1 MHTSFIKKATV
12 FGLALASTSLF
23 AEATY
28 SPHKYQQNDWFAEF
42 GGNTA
47 MYVNPAGISETDQFE
62 LSFGFFSSISGE
74 ASQEYVSFTYPID
87 YKHTWG
93 FSFFENGASI
103 DGGQD
108 YVENAFMLG
117 YAYNLIQCIA
127 LGIDISVLQIN
138 QFDENKHISLGADV
152 GLNWNPIAN
161 SKFGYLLVGVALQ
174 NVVQPGISTEEG
186 SSSYS
191 FVAPGFFG
199 GDRDDAY
206 NIPSNLN
213 FSLFYRGLNRA
224 LEAKV
229 ELSLIDV
236 FHSDKEGGDGM
247 NLEESFTVTYF
258 LSPHLGVR
266 LRFTKEG
273 YPVAGATVNVKD
285 VSLFRYLALDLEMS
299 HDDLYAKKNRGFI
312 WAVKLTSRF
321 GDTREEKIGEER
333 YRRLKIEPEN
343 DYRAAMRLY
352 LNRQFLEAAYAFGKV
367 QTKYPAFHLVDQAAF
382 YKAKS
387 FENLRMHK
395 AAKAVY
401 EDAIKRYP
409 QSDQRAKYH
418 FQLMNID
425 YKEGKYT
432 EAMAKYQNI
441 AQKFGESDVKA
452 DADYVAG
459 QIKFEQGL
467 YQEAVDLL
475 AAILPGN
482 ANYFY
487 ARYTM
492 GIAYSRMGKWDEAE
506 NCFRD
511 ITEQPVSNQSERDLQ
526 DAAKVKLGHIYFSGE
541 KPDIAQAAQMY
552 GQVQAGSPVYD
563 EAMLGIAWSFL
574 KVNKPN
580 EAMKPAQWIISNL
593 PESFLVSEAYLVI
606 GYCHFMKKDY
616 NNAAKALE
624 QAEKRTEQPVVTVA
638 ARDSA
643 RQAYDAMQDEFDSV
657 QVKAL
662 DLARQLPTPRV
673 EKKREA
679 LRPSFDKANKTI
691 EDYAAFTQKSIQSDR
706 FESNRKRI
714 LDDAGFTLATVKTKM
729 SQGGASSEA
738 AQELESLEDDLEM
751 GGDDMGGSSD
761 AGSSSEAPAG
771 DSDAGGSSDELG
783 DDLGDDF

>member
-1 MHTSFIKKATV
+1 MHTSFIKTSVLGLTV
-12 FGLALASTSLF
+12 AASSLF
-23 AEATY
+23 ADATY

-47 MYVNPAGISETDQFE
+47 MYVNPASIAETDQLEF
-62 LSFGFFSSISGE
+62 SAAFFSSISGE
-74 ASQEYVSFTYPID
+74 ASQEYVSLTFPMD
-87 YKHTWG
+87 YKHTLG

-103 DGGQD
+103 DGGKS
-108 YVENAFMLG
+108 YGEYAFLFG
-117 YAYNLIQCIA
+117 YAYNLFQLVS
-127 LGIDISVLQIN
+127 LGVDISVLYIN
-138 QFDENKHISLGADV
+138 QFDDVKQVTFGSDIGIS
-152 GLNWNPIAN
+152 WNPLAS
-161 SKFGYLLVGVALQ
+161 SKLGYLLVGVALQ
-174 NVVQPGISTEEG
+174 NVLQPA
-186 SSSYS
+186 
-191 FVAPGFFG
+191 VATS
-199 GDRDDAY
+199 DDAPVVVLFTESEAY
-206 NIPSNLN
+206 KIPANLN
-213 FSLFYRGLNRA
+213 FSLFYRGLNRS
-224 LEAKV
+224 LEAKI
-229 ELSLIDV
+229 EASLIDIM
-236 FHSDKEGGDGM
+236 HDDAEGGEGF
-247 NLEESFTVTYF
+247 NLETSFTLTYY

-266 LRFTKEG
+266 GRFTKEG
-273 YPVAGATVNVKD
+273 YFVAGATVNVKD
-285 VSLFRYLALDLEMS
+285 VSIFRYLQLDLEMS

-312 WAVKLTSRF
+312 WAVKITSRF

-409 QSDQRAKYH
+409 QSDQKAKYH

-432 EAMAKYQNI
+432 EAMSKYQNI

-467 YQEAVDLL
+467 YQESVDLL

-492 GIAYSRMGKWDEAE
+492 GIAYSRLGKFEEAE

-511 ITEQPVSNQSERDLQ
+511 ITEQQYSNQSEQDLQ
-526 DAAKVKLGHIYFSGE
+526 DAARVKLGHLYFSGE
-541 KPDIAQAAQMY
+541 KADIAAAAQMY

-574 KVNKPN
+574 KVNKPDD
-580 EAMKPAQWIISNL
+580 AMKPAKWIISNL
-593 PESFLVSEAYLVI
+593 PESFLVSEAYLVQ
-606 GYCHFMKKDY
+606 GYCYFMKKDY
-616 NNAAKALE
+616 KNAAASLE
-624 QAEKRTEQPVVTVA
+624 QAEKKTEKPAVSVA

-657 QVKAL
+657 QIKAL

-673 EKKREA
+673 ESKREA
-679 LRPSFDKANKTI
+679 LRPTFDKANQAI
-691 EDYAAFTQKSIQSDR
+691 EDYAAFTQRAIQSDR

-714 LDDAGFTLATVKTKM
+714 LEDAGFTLATVKTKM
-729 SQGGASSEA
+729 GQGAASSEA
-738 AQELESLEDDLEM
+738 AQELDDLE
-751 GGDDMGGSSD
+751 
-761 AGSSSEAPAG
+761 
-771 DSDAGGSSDELG
+771 
-783 DDLGDDF
+783 DLE

>member
-1 MHTSFIKKATV
+1 MHTSFIKTSVLGLTV
-12 FGLALASTSLF
+12 AASSLF
-23 AEATY
+23 ADATY

-47 MYVNPAGISETDQFE
+47 MYVNPASIAETEQLEF
-62 LSFGFFSSISGE
+62 SAAFFSSISGE
-74 ASQEYVSFTYPID
+74 ASQEYVSLTFPMD
-87 YKHTWG
+87 YKHTLG

-103 DGGQD
+103 DDGPSYGE
-108 YVENAFMLG
+108 YAFMFG
-117 YAYNLIQCIA
+117 YAYNLMQFLA
-127 LGIDISVLQIN
+127 LGVDISVLYIN
-138 QFDENKHISLGADV
+138 QFDEVKQLTLGADV
-152 GLNWNPIAN
+152 GVSWNPLAS
-161 SKFGYLLVGVALQ
+161 SKYGYLLVGVALQ
-174 NVVQPGISTEEG
+174 NALQPAVSTSAEEDG
-186 SSSYS
+186 MK
-191 FVAPGFFG
+191 FVLFTE
-199 GDRDDAY
+199 DEAY
-206 NIPSNLN
+206 KIPSNLN
-213 FSLFYRGLNRA
+213 ISFFYRGLNRA

-229 ELSLIDV
+229 ELSIIDV
-236 FHSDKEGGDGM
+236 MHESSEGGDGM
-247 NLEESFTVTYF
+247 NLEQSFTLTYY

-266 LRFTKEG
+266 ARFTKEC
-273 YPVAGATVNVKD
+273 YPVVGATVNVKD
-285 VSLFRYLALDLEMS
+285 VSIFRYLALDLEMS
-299 HDDLYAKKNRGFI
+299 HDDLWEKKNRGFI

-432 EAMAKYQNI
+432 EAMNKYQNI

-467 YQEAVDLL
+467 YQECVDLL
-475 AAILPGN
+475 ASILPGN

-492 GIAYSRMGKWDEAE
+492 GIANSRMRKWDEAE

-526 DAAKVKLGHIYFSGE
+526 DAARVKLGHLFFSGE
-541 KPDIAQAAQMY
+541 KPDIAAAAQMY
-552 GQVQAGSPVYD
+552 GQVQKESPVFD

-574 KVNKPN
+574 KVNKPD
-580 EAMKPAQWIISNL
+580 EAIKPAKWIISNL

-606 GYCHFMKKDY
+606 GYCHFMKKNYQD
-616 NNAAKALE
+616 ALE
-624 QAEKRTEQPVVTVA
+624 ALTQAEKRTEQPIVSVA

-643 RQAYDAMQDEFDSV
+643 RQAYDAMQSQFDSV
-657 QVKAL
+657 QVIAL

-673 EKKREA
+673 ESKREA
-679 LRPSFDKANKTI
+679 LRPTFNKANQAI
-691 EDYAAFTQKSIQSDR
+691 EDYASFMQRSIQSDR

-714 LDDAGFTLATVKTKM
+714 LDDAGFTKATLLSKM
-729 SQGGASSEA
+729 GGAGGGSSKNSGASEMP
-738 AQELESLEDDLEM
+738 SLEDDL
-751 GGDDMGGSSD
+751 
-761 AGSSSEAPAG
+761 
-771 DSDAGGSSDELG
+771 
-783 DDLGDDF
+783 

>member
-1 MHTSFIKKATV
+1 MLRTSFIKTSAL
-12 FGLALASTSLF
+12 GLAVASTSLF

-28 SPHKYQQNDWFAEF
+28 TPNKYQQNDWFAEF
-42 GGNTA
+42 GGNTS
-47 MYVNPAGISETDQFE
+47 MYVNPAGISETDQLEF
-62 LSFGFFSSISGE
+62 SAAFFSTISGE
-74 ASQEYVSFTYPID
+74 ASQEYVSLTYPID
-87 YKHTWG
+87 YKHTLG
-93 FSFFENGASI
+93 FSLFENGASI
-103 DGGQD
+103 EGGES
-108 YVENAFMLG
+108 YGEIAALFG
-117 YAYNLIQCIA
+117 YSYRLMHFLS
-127 LGIDISVLQIN
+127 LGIDLSVLYIN
-138 QFDENKHISLGADV
+138 QFDELKQLTVGADV
-152 GLNWNPIAN
+152 GVSWNPLAS
-161 SKFGYLLVGVALQ
+161 SKYGYLLIGASVQ
-174 NVVQPGISTEEG
+174 NLLAPAVSEADGKG
-186 SSSYS
+186 DFK
-191 FVAPGFFG
+191 FVLMGAA
-199 GDRDDAY
+199 DAY
-206 NIPSNLN
+206 KIPTNLNLSLFWRGFNRLLEVKAELSVIDIIHDSDEGGKGSNL
-213 FSLFYRGLNRA
+213 
-224 LEAKV
+224 E
-229 ELSLIDV
+229 
-236 FHSDKEGGDGM
+236 M
-247 NLEESFTVTYF
+247 SFTLTYY
-258 LSPHLGVR
+258 LSSHLGVR
-266 LRFTKEG
+266 GRFTKEG
-273 YPVAGATVNVKD
+273 YPVIGATVNVKD
-285 VSLFRYLALDLEMS
+285 VSIFRYLALDLEMS
-299 HDDLYAKKNRGFI
+299 HDDIWAKKNRGFV

-352 LNRQFLEAAYAFGKV
+352 LNREFLAAAYAFGKV

-395 AAKAVY
+395 AAKSIY

-432 EAMAKYQNI
+432 EAMNKYQNI
-441 AQKFGESDVKA
+441 AQKFGETDVKA

-492 GIAYSRMGKWDEAE
+492 GIANSRMSKWDEAE

-526 DAAKVKLGHIYFSGE
+526 DAAKVKLGHLFFSGE
-541 KPDIAQAAQMY
+541 KPDIAAAAQMY
-552 GQVQAGSPVYD
+552 GQVKKGSPVFD

-574 KVNKPN
+574 KVNKPD
-580 EAMKPAQWIISNL
+580 EAIKPAKWIISNL

-606 GYCHFMKKDY
+606 GYCHFMKKNYQD
-616 NNAAKALE
+616 ALE
-624 QAEKRTEQPVVTVA
+624 ALTQAEKRTEQPIVSVA

-643 RQAYDAMQDEFDSV
+643 RQAYDAMQGQFDSV
-657 QVKAL
+657 QVIAL

-673 EKKREA
+673 ESKREA
-679 LRPSFDKANKTI
+679 LRPTFDKANQAI
-691 EDYAAFTQKSIQSDR
+691 EDYASFMQRSIQSDR

-714 LDDAGFTLATVKTKM
+714 LEDAGFTKATLLSKM
-729 SQGGASSEA
+729 GGAGGGTSSGASEMP
-738 AQELESLEDDLEM
+738 SLEDDL
-751 GGDDMGGSSD
+751 
-761 AGSSSEAPAG
+761 
-771 DSDAGGSSDELG
+771 
-783 DDLGDDF
+783 

>member
-1 MHTSFIKKATV
+1 MRSSFIKTAVLGLTV
-12 FGLALASTSLF
+12 ASTSLF

-47 MYVNPAGISETDQFE
+47 MYVNPAGIAETEQLEF
-62 LSFGFFSSISGE
+62 SAAFFSSISGE
-74 ASQEYVSFTYPID
+74 ASQEYVSLTFPMD
-87 YKHTWG
+87 YKHTLG
-93 FSFFENGASI
+93 LSFFENGASI
-103 DGGQD
+103 DGGKS
-108 YVENAFMLG
+108 YGEYSWLLG
-117 YAYNLIQCIA
+117 YAYNLMQCVA
-127 LGIDISVLQIN
+127 LGIDVSVLYIN
-138 QFDENKHISLGADV
+138 QFDDVKHLTVGADV
-152 GLNWNPIAN
+152 GVSWNPLAS
-161 SKFGYLLVGVALQ
+161 SKYGYLLVGVALQ
-174 NVVQPGISTEEG
+174 NLAQPGISMEEDG
-186 SSSYS
+186 GS

-213 FSLFYRGLNRA
+213 LSFFYRGLNRS
-224 LEAKV
+224 LEAKA
-229 ELSLIDV
+229 EISLIDV
-236 FHSDKEGGDGM
+236 FHSDTEGGDGVNPEM
-247 NLEESFTVTYF
+247 SFTLTYY
-258 LSPHLGVR
+258 LSSHLGVR

-285 VSLFRYLALDLEMS
+285 VSIFRYLALDLEMS

-312 WAVKLTSRF
+312 WAVKITSRF

-395 AAKAVY
+395 AAKSVY

-432 EAMAKYQNI
+432 DAMAKYQAI

-467 YQEAVDLL
+467 YQESVDLL

-492 GIAYSRMGKWDEAE
+492 GIAYSRLGKFDEAE

-526 DAAKVKLGHIYFSGE
+526 DAARVKLGHLFFSGE
-541 KPDIAQAAQMY
+541 KADIGAAAQMY
-552 GQVQAGSPVYD
+552 GQVQPGSPVYD

-580 EAMKPAQWIISNL
+580 EAMKPAQWIVSNL

-616 NNAAKALE
+616 NGAVKALE
-624 QAEKRTEQPVVTVA
+624 QAEKRTEQPVVSVA

-643 RQAYDAMQDEFDSV
+643 RQAYEAMQDDFDSV

-673 EKKREA
+673 QSKREA
-679 LRPSFDKANKTI
+679 LKPTFDKANSAI
-691 EDYAAFTQKSIQSDR
+691 ESYAAFNLKAIQSDR

-714 LDDAGFTLATVKTKM
+714 LEDAGFTLATVKTKM
-729 SQGGASSEA
+729 GQGSASSVDVEN
-738 AQELESLEDDLEM
+738 ELGGLDDDL
-751 GGDDMGGSSD
+751 
-761 AGSSSEAPAG
+761 
-771 DSDAGGSSDELG
+771 
-783 DDLGDDF
+783 DLE

>member
-1 MHTSFIKKATV
+1 MRTSFIKTAVLGLTV
-12 FGLALASTSLF
+12 ASTSLF

-47 MYVNPAGISETDQFE
+47 MYVNPAGIAETEQLEF
-62 LSFGFFSSISGE
+62 SAAFFSSISGE
-74 ASQEYVSFTYPID
+74 ASQEYVSLTYPMD
-87 YKHTWG
+87 YKHTLG
-93 FSFFENGASI
+93 LSFFENGASI
-103 DGGQD
+103 DGGKS
-108 YVENAFMLG
+108 YGEYAWLIG
-117 YAYNLIQCIA
+117 YAYNLMQYVS
-127 LGIDISVLQIN
+127 LGIDVSVLYIN
-138 QFDENKHISLGADV
+138 QFDDVKHLTVGADV
-152 GLNWNPIAN
+152 GVSWNPLAS
-161 SKFGYLLVGVALQ
+161 SKYGYLLVGVALQ
-174 NVVQPGISTEEG
+174 NLAQPGISMEEDG
-186 SSSYS
+186 GA

-213 FSLFYRGLNRA
+213 FSFFYRGLNRS
-224 LEAKV
+224 LEAKA
-229 ELSLIDV
+229 EISLIDV
-236 FHSDKEGGDGM
+236 FHSSSEGGDGVNPEM
-247 NLEESFTVTYF
+247 SFTLTYF

-285 VSLFRYLALDLEMS
+285 VSIFRYLALDLEMS

-312 WAVKLTSRF
+312 WAVKITSRF

-432 EAMAKYQNI
+432 DAMAKYQAI
-441 AQKFGESDVKA
+441 AQKFGETDVKA
-452 DADYVAG
+452 DADYIAG

-467 YQEAVDLL
+467 YQESVDLL

-492 GIAYSRMGKWDEAE
+492 GIAYSRLGKFDEAE

-526 DAAKVKLGHIYFSGE
+526 DAARVKLGHLFFSGE
-541 KPDIAQAAQMY
+541 KADVSAAAQMY
-552 GQVQAGSPVYD
+552 AQVKPGSPVYD

-574 KVNKPN
+574 KVNKPD
-580 EAMKPAQWIISNL
+580 EAMKPAQWIVSNL
-593 PESFLVSEAYLVI
+593 PESFLVSEAYLVM
-606 GYCHFMKKDY
+606 GYCRFMKKDY
-616 NNAAKALE
+616 DGAVKALE
-624 QAEKRTEQPVVTVA
+624 QAEKRTEQPVVSVA

-643 RQAYDAMQDEFDSV
+643 RQAFDSMQDEFDSV

-673 EKKREA
+673 ESKREA
-679 LRPSFDKANKTI
+679 LKPSFDKANAAI
-691 EDYAAFTQKSIQSDR
+691 EDYAAFNQKAIQSDR

-729 SQGGASSEA
+729 GQGAGVSQEA
-738 AQELESLEDDLEM
+738 QQELDELEDLE
-751 GGDDMGGSSD
+751 
-761 AGSSSEAPAG
+761 
-771 DSDAGGSSDELG
+771 
-783 DDLGDDF
+783 

>member
-1 MHTSFIKKATV
+1 MMHTSFIKTSVLGLTV
-12 FGLALASTSLF
+12 AASSLLA
-23 AEATY
+23 EPTY
-28 SPHKYQQNDWFAEF
+28 APHKYQQNDWFAEF

-47 MYVNPAGISETDQFE
+47 MYVNPASISETEQLEF
-62 LSFGFFSSISGE
+62 SAAFFSSISGE
-74 ASQEYVSFTYPID
+74 ASQEYLSLTFPMD
-87 YKHTWG
+87 YKHTLG

-103 DGGQD
+103 DGGKS
-108 YVENAFMLG
+108 YGEYAFMFG
-117 YAYNLIQCIA
+117 YAYNLFQLLS
-127 LGIDISVLQIN
+127 LGVDISVLYIN
-138 QFDENKHISLGADV
+138 QFDEVTQLTV
-152 GLNWNPIAN
+152 GSDIGLSWNPLAS
-161 SKFGYLLVGVALQ
+161 SKLGYLLVGVALQ
-174 NVVQPGISTEEG
+174 NILPPA
-186 SSSYS
+186 
-191 FVAPGFFG
+191 VATG
-199 GDRDDAY
+199 DDAPMFVLFTEDEAY
-206 NIPSNLN
+206 KIPTNLN
-213 FSLFYRGLNRA
+213 ISLFYRGLNRS
-224 LEAKV
+224 LEAKI
-229 ELSLIDV
+229 EASLIDIM
-236 FHSDKEGGDGM
+236 HDEDEGGEGF
-247 NLEESFTVTYF
+247 NLETSFTLTYY

-266 LRFTKEG
+266 GRFTKEG
-273 YPVAGATVNVKD
+273 YFVAGATVNVKD
-285 VSLFRYLALDLEMS
+285 VSIFRYLSLDLEMS

-312 WAVKLTSRF
+312 WAVKITSRF

-409 QSDQRAKYH
+409 QSDQKAKYH

-432 EAMAKYQNI
+432 EAMSKYQNI

-467 YQEAVDLL
+467 YQESVDLL

-492 GIAYSRMGKWDEAE
+492 GIAYSRLGKFEEAE

-511 ITEQPVSNQSERDLQ
+511 ITEQQYSNQSEQDLQ
-526 DAAKVKLGHIYFSGE
+526 DAARVKLGHIYFSGE
-541 KPDIAQAAQMY
+541 KADIAAAAQMY
-552 GQVQAGSPVYD
+552 GQVQPGSPVYD

-574 KVNKPN
+574 KVNKPDD
-580 EAMKPAQWIISNL
+580 AMKPAKWIISNL
-593 PESFLVSEAYLVI
+593 PESFLVSEAYLVQ
-606 GYCHFMKKDY
+606 GYCYFMKKDY
-616 NNAAKALE
+616 KNAAASLE
-624 QAEKRTEQPVVTVA
+624 QAEKKTEQPAVSVA

-643 RQAYDAMQDEFDSV
+643 RQAFDAMQDEFDSV

-673 EKKREA
+673 ESKREA
-679 LRPSFDKANKTI
+679 LRPTFNKANQAI
-691 EDYAAFTQKSIQSDR
+691 EDYAAFTQRAIQSDR

-714 LDDAGFTLATVKTKM
+714 LEDAGFTLATVKTKM
-729 SQGGASSEA
+729 GQGSAGNAEA
-738 AQELESLEDDLEM
+738 AKELDALDDLEL
-751 GGDDMGGSSD
+751 
-761 AGSSSEAPAG
+761 
-771 DSDAGGSSDELG
+771 DE
-783 DDLGDDF
+783 

>member
-1 MHTSFIKKATV
+1 MRTSFLKTAV
-12 FGLALASTSLF
+12 FGLSVASTSLF
-23 AEATY
+23 AAIY

-42 GGNTA
+42 GGNTS
-47 MYVNPAGISETDQFE
+47 MYVNPASISETEQLEF
-62 LSFGFFSSISGE
+62 SAAFFSSISGE
-74 ASQEYVSFTYPID
+74 ASQEYVSLTFPMD
-87 YKHTWG
+87 YKHTLG
-93 FSFFENGASI
+93 FSFFENGAGI
-103 DGGQD
+103 DDGPD
-108 YVENAFMLG
+108 YGEYAFLMG
-117 YAYNLIQCIA
+117 YAYNLFQCVS
-127 LGIDISVLQIN
+127 LGVDISVLYIN
-138 QFDENKHISLGADV
+138 QFDAVKQVTIGADV
-152 GLNWNPIAN
+152 GVSWNPLAS
-161 SKFGYLLVGVALQ
+161 SKYGYLLVGVALQ
-174 NVVQPGISTEEG
+174 NIAQPGISTDSDASG
-186 SSSYS
+186 
-191 FVAPGFFG
+191 FIAPGFFG
-199 GDRDDAY
+199 SERDDAY
-206 NIPSNLN
+206 NIPANLN
-213 FSLFYRGLNRA
+213 LSFFYRGFNRA
-224 LEAKV
+224 LEAKAEV
-229 ELSLIDV
+229 SLIDV
-236 FHSDKEGGDGM
+236 FHADSEGGDGLSPEM
-247 NLEESFTVTYF
+247 SFTLTYY

-266 LRFTKEG
+266 ARFTKEG

-285 VSLFRYLALDLEMS
+285 VKILRYLALDLEMS

-312 WAVKLTSRF
+312 WAVKITSRF

-395 AAKAVY
+395 AAKSVY

-432 EAMAKYQNI
+432 DAMSKYQGI

-492 GIAYSRMGKWDEAE
+492 GIAYSRLGKFDDAE

-511 ITEQPVSNQSERDLQ
+511 ITEQPYSNQSESDLQ
-526 DAAKVKLGHIYFSGE
+526 DAARVKLGHLFFSGE
-541 KPDIAQAAQMY
+541 KPDIAAAAQMY
-552 GQVQAGSPVYD
+552 GQVKPASPVFD
-563 EAMLGIAWSFL
+563 EAKLGIAWSFL
-574 KVNKPN
+574 KVNKPDD
-580 EAMKPAQWIISNL
+580 AMKHAQWIVSNL

-616 NNAAKALE
+616 KGAVAALE

-643 RQAYDAMQDEFDSV
+643 RQAFDAMQGEFDSV

-673 EKKREA
+673 ESKRAA
-679 LRPSFDKANKTI
+679 LQPSFDKANQAI
-691 EDYAAFTQKSIQSDR
+691 EDYAAFNLKAVQSDR

-714 LDDAGFTLATVKTKM
+714 LEDAGFTLATVKTKM
-729 SQGGASSEA
+729 GQGAGVSEE
-738 AQELESLEDDLEM
+738 AQQQLDELEDLE
-751 GGDDMGGSSD
+751 
-761 AGSSSEAPAG
+761 
-771 DSDAGGSSDELG
+771 
-783 DDLGDDF
+783 

>member
-1 MHTSFIKKATV
+1 MHTSFIKTSVLGLTV
-12 FGLALASTSLF
+12 AASSLF

-28 SPHKYQQNDWFAEF
+28 APHKYQQNDWFAEF

-47 MYVNPAGISETDQFE
+47 MYVNPASISETEQLEF
-62 LSFGFFSSISGE
+62 SAAFFSSISGE
-74 ASQEYVSFTYPID
+74 ASQEYLSLTFPMD
-87 YKHTWG
+87 YKHTLG

-103 DGGQD
+103 DGGKS
-108 YVENAFMLG
+108 YGEYAFMFG
-117 YAYNLIQCIA
+117 YAYNLFQLLS
-127 LGIDISVLQIN
+127 LGVDISVLYIN
-138 QFDENKHISLGADV
+138 QFDEVTQLTV
-152 GLNWNPIAN
+152 GSDIGLSWNPLAS
-161 SKFGYLLVGVALQ
+161 SKLGYLLVGVALQ
-174 NVVQPGISTEEG
+174 NILPPA
-186 SSSYS
+186 
-191 FVAPGFFG
+191 VATS
-199 GDRDDAY
+199 DDAPVFVLFTEDEAY
-206 NIPSNLN
+206 KIPTNLN
-213 FSLFYRGLNRA
+213 ISLFYRGLNRS
-224 LEAKV
+224 LEAKI
-229 ELSLIDV
+229 EASLIDIM
-236 FHSDKEGGDGM
+236 HDEAEGGEGF
-247 NLEESFTVTYF
+247 NLETSFTLTYY

-266 LRFTKEG
+266 GRFTKEG
-273 YPVAGATVNVKD
+273 YFVAGATVNVKD
-285 VSLFRYLALDLEMS
+285 VSIFRYLQLDLEMS

-312 WAVKLTSRF
+312 WAVKITSRF

-409 QSDQRAKYH
+409 QSDQKAKYH

-432 EAMAKYQNI
+432 EAMSKYQNI

-467 YQEAVDLL
+467 YQESVDLL

-492 GIAYSRMGKWDEAE
+492 GIAYSRLGKFEEAE

-511 ITEQPVSNQSERDLQ
+511 ITEQQYSNQSEQDLQ
-526 DAAKVKLGHIYFSGE
+526 DAARVKLGHIYFSGE
-541 KPDIAQAAQMY
+541 KADIAAAAQMY
-552 GQVQAGSPVYD
+552 GQVQPGSPVYD

-574 KVNKPN
+574 KVNKPDD
-580 EAMKPAQWIISNL
+580 AMKPAKWIISNL
-593 PESFLVSEAYLVI
+593 PESFLVSEAYLVQ
-606 GYCHFMKKDY
+606 GYCYFMKKDY
-616 NNAAKALE
+616 KNAAASLE
-624 QAEKRTEQPVVTVA
+624 QAEKKTEKPAASVA

-643 RQAYDAMQDEFDSV
+643 RQA
-657 QVKAL
+657 
-662 DLARQLPTPRV
+662 
-673 EKKREA
+673 
-679 LRPSFDKANKTI
+679 
-691 EDYAAFTQKSIQSDR
+691 
-706 FESNRKRI
+706 
-714 LDDAGFTLATVKTKM
+714 
-729 SQGGASSEA
+729 
-738 AQELESLEDDLEM
+738 
-751 GGDDMGGSSD
+751 
-761 AGSSSEAPAG
+761 
-771 DSDAGGSSDELG
+771 
-783 DDLGDDF
+783 

>member
-1 MHTSFIKKATV
+1 MMHTSFIKTSVLGLTV
-12 FGLALASTSLF
+12 AASSLF

-28 SPHKYQQNDWFAEF
+28 APHKYQQNDWFAEF

-47 MYVNPAGISETDQFE
+47 MYVNPASISETEQLEF
-62 LSFGFFSSISGE
+62 SAAFFSSISGE
-74 ASQEYVSFTYPID
+74 ASQEYLSLTFPMD
-87 YKHTWG
+87 YKHTLG

-103 DGGQD
+103 DGGKS
-108 YVENAFMLG
+108 YGEYAFMFG
-117 YAYNLIQCIA
+117 YAYNLFQLLS
-127 LGIDISVLQIN
+127 LGVDISVLYIN
-138 QFDENKHISLGADV
+138 QFDEVTQLTV
-152 GLNWNPIAN
+152 GSDIGLSWNPLAS
-161 SKFGYLLVGVALQ
+161 SKLGYLLVGVALQ
-174 NVVQPGISTEEG
+174 NILPPA
-186 SSSYS
+186 
-191 FVAPGFFG
+191 VATG
-199 GDRDDAY
+199 DDAPMFVLFTEDEAY
-206 NIPSNLN
+206 KIPTNLN
-213 FSLFYRGLNRA
+213 ISLFYRGLNRS
-224 LEAKV
+224 LEAKI
-229 ELSLIDV
+229 EASLIDIM
-236 FHSDKEGGDGM
+236 HDEDEGGEGF
-247 NLEESFTVTYF
+247 NLETSFTLTYY

-266 LRFTKEG
+266 GRFTKEG
-273 YPVAGATVNVKD
+273 YFVAGATVNVKD
-285 VSLFRYLALDLEMS
+285 VSIFRYLSLDLEMS

-312 WAVKLTSRF
+312 WAVKITSRF

-409 QSDQRAKYH
+409 QSDQKAKYH

-432 EAMAKYQNI
+432 EAMSKYQNI

-467 YQEAVDLL
+467 YQESVDLL

-492 GIAYSRMGKWDEAE
+492 GIAYSRLGKFEEAE

-511 ITEQPVSNQSERDLQ
+511 ITEQQYSNQSEQDLQ
-526 DAAKVKLGHIYFSGE
+526 DAARVKLGHIYFSGE
-541 KPDIAQAAQMY
+541 KADIAAAAQMY

-574 KVNKPN
+574 KVNKPDD
-580 EAMKPAQWIISNL
+580 AMKPAKWIISNL
-593 PESFLVSEAYLVI
+593 PESFLVSEAYLVQ
-606 GYCHFMKKDY
+606 GYCYFMKKDY
-616 NNAAKALE
+616 KNAAASLE
-624 QAEKRTEQPVVTVA
+624 QAEKKTEQPAVSVA

-643 RQAYDAMQDEFDSV
+643 RQAFDAMQDEFDSV

-673 EKKREA
+673 ESKREA
-679 LRPSFDKANKTI
+679 LRPTFDKANQAI
-691 EDYAAFTQKSIQSDR
+691 EDYAAFTQRAIQSDR

-714 LDDAGFTLATVKTKM
+714 LEDAGFTLATVKTKM
-729 SQGGASSEA
+729 GQGSAGNAEA
-738 AQELESLEDDLEM
+738 AKELDALDDLEL
-751 GGDDMGGSSD
+751 
-761 AGSSSEAPAG
+761 
-771 DSDAGGSSDELG
+771 DE
-783 DDLGDDF
+783 

>member
-1 MHTSFIKKATV
+1 MHTSFIKTSVLGLTV
-12 FGLALASTSLF
+12 AASSLF

-28 SPHKYQQNDWFAEF
+28 APHKYQQNDWFAEF

-47 MYVNPAGISETDQFE
+47 MYVNPASISETEQLEF
-62 LSFGFFSSISGE
+62 SAAFFSSISGE
-74 ASQEYVSFTYPID
+74 ASQEYLSLTFPMD
-87 YKHTWG
+87 YKHTLG

-103 DGGQD
+103 DGGKS
-108 YVENAFMLG
+108 YGEYAFMFG
-117 YAYNLIQCIA
+117 YAYNLFQLLS
-127 LGIDISVLQIN
+127 LGVDISVLYIN
-138 QFDENKHISLGADV
+138 QFDVVTQLTV
-152 GLNWNPIAN
+152 GSDIGLSWNPLAS
-161 SKFGYLLVGVALQ
+161 SKLGYLLVGVALQ
-174 NVVQPGISTEEG
+174 NILPPA
-186 SSSYS
+186 
-191 FVAPGFFG
+191 VATG
-199 GDRDDAY
+199 DDAPMLVLFTEDEAY
-206 NIPSNLN
+206 KIPTNLN
-213 FSLFYRGLNRA
+213 ISLFYRGLNRS
-224 LEAKV
+224 LEAKI
-229 ELSLIDV
+229 EASLIDIM
-236 FHSDKEGGDGM
+236 HDEDEGGEGF
-247 NLEESFTVTYF
+247 NLETSFTLTYY

-266 LRFTKEG
+266 GRFTKEG
-273 YPVAGATVNVKD
+273 YFVAGATVNVKD
-285 VSLFRYLALDLEMS
+285 VSIFRYLSLDLEMS

-312 WAVKLTSRF
+312 WAVKITSRF

-409 QSDQRAKYH
+409 QSDQKAKYH

-432 EAMAKYQNI
+432 EAMSKYQNI

-467 YQEAVDLL
+467 YQESVDLL

-492 GIAYSRMGKWDEAE
+492 GIAYSRLGKFEEAE

-511 ITEQPVSNQSERDLQ
+511 ITEQQYSNQSEQDLQ
-526 DAAKVKLGHIYFSGE
+526 DAARVKLGHIYFSGE
-541 KPDIAQAAQMY
+541 KADIAAAAQMY

-574 KVNKPN
+574 KVNKPDD
-580 EAMKPAQWIISNL
+580 AMKPAKWIISNL
-593 PESFLVSEAYLVI
+593 PESFLVSEAYLVQ
-606 GYCHFMKKDY
+606 GYCYFMKKDY
-616 NNAAKALE
+616 KNAAASLE
-624 QAEKRTEQPVVTVA
+624 QAEKKTEQPAVSVA

-643 RQAYDAMQDEFDSV
+643 RQAFDAMQDEFDSV

-673 EKKREA
+673 ESKREA
-679 LRPSFDKANKTI
+679 LRPTFDKANQAI
-691 EDYAAFTQKSIQSDR
+691 EDYAAFTQRAIQSDR

-714 LDDAGFTLATVKTKM
+714 LEDAGFTLATVKTKM
-729 SQGGASSEA
+729 GQGSAGNAEA
-738 AQELESLEDDLEM
+738 AKELDALDDLEL
-751 GGDDMGGSSD
+751 
-761 AGSSSEAPAG
+761 
-771 DSDAGGSSDELG
+771 DE
-783 DDLGDDF
+783 

>member
-1 MHTSFIKKATV
+1 MHTSFIKTSVLGLTV
-12 FGLALASTSLF
+12 AASSLF
-23 AEATY
+23 ADATY

-47 MYVNPAGISETDQFE
+47 MYVNPASIAETDQLEF
-62 LSFGFFSSISGE
+62 SAAFFSSISGE
-74 ASQEYVSFTYPID
+74 ASQEYVSLTFPMD
-87 YKHTWG
+87 YKHTLG

-103 DGGQD
+103 DGGKS
-108 YVENAFMLG
+108 YGEYAFLFG
-117 YAYNLIQCIA
+117 YAYNLFQLVS
-127 LGIDISVLQIN
+127 LGVDISVLYIN
-138 QFDENKHISLGADV
+138 QFDDVKQVTFGSDIGIS
-152 GLNWNPIAN
+152 WNPLAS
-161 SKFGYLLVGVALQ
+161 SKLGYLLVGVALQ
-174 NVVQPGISTEEG
+174 NVLQPA
-186 SSSYS
+186 
-191 FVAPGFFG
+191 VATS
-199 GDRDDAY
+199 DDAPVVVLFTESEAY
-206 NIPSNLN
+206 KIPANLN
-213 FSLFYRGLNRA
+213 FSLFYRGLNRS
-224 LEAKV
+224 LEAKI
-229 ELSLIDV
+229 EASLIDIM
-236 FHSDKEGGDGM
+236 HDDAEGGEGF
-247 NLEESFTVTYF
+247 NLETSFTLTYY

-266 LRFTKEG
+266 GRFTKEG
-273 YPVAGATVNVKD
+273 YFVAGATVNVKD
-285 VSLFRYLALDLEMS
+285 VSIFRYLQLDLEMS

-312 WAVKLTSRF
+312 WAVKITSRF

-367 QTKYPAFHLVDQAAF
+367 QTKYPAFQLVDQAAF

-409 QSDQRAKYH
+409 QSDQKAKYH

-432 EAMAKYQNI
+432 EAMSKYQNI

-467 YQEAVDLL
+467 YQESVDLL

-492 GIAYSRMGKWDEAE
+492 GIAYSRLGKFEEAE

-511 ITEQPVSNQSERDLQ
+511 ITEQQYSNQSEQDLQ
-526 DAAKVKLGHIYFSGE
+526 DAARVKLGHLYFSGE
-541 KPDIAQAAQMY
+541 KADIAAAAQMY

-574 KVNKPN
+574 KVNKPDD
-580 EAMKPAQWIISNL
+580 AMKPAKWIISNL
-593 PESFLVSEAYLVI
+593 PESFLVSEAYLVQ
-606 GYCHFMKKDY
+606 GYCYFMKKDY
-616 NNAAKALE
+616 KNAAASLE
-624 QAEKRTEQPVVTVA
+624 QAEKKTEKPAVSVA

-657 QVKAL
+657 QIKAL

-673 EKKREA
+673 ESKREA
-679 LRPSFDKANKTI
+679 LRPTFDKANQAI
-691 EDYAAFTQKSIQSDR
+691 EDYAAFTQRAIQSDR

-714 LDDAGFTLATVKTKM
+714 LEDAGFTLATVKTKM
-729 SQGGASSEA
+729 GQGAASSEA
-738 AQELESLEDDLEM
+738 AQELNDLEDLE
-751 GGDDMGGSSD
+751 
-761 AGSSSEAPAG
+761 
-771 DSDAGGSSDELG
+771 
-783 DDLGDDF
+783 

>member
-1 MHTSFIKKATV
+1 MMRSNFIKTAIV
-12 FGLALASTSLF
+12 GLSVASTSLF

-47 MYVNPAGISETDQFE
+47 MYVNPAGISETDQMEF
-62 LSFGFFSSISGE
+62 SAAFFSSISGE
-74 ASQEYVSFTYPID
+74 ASQEYVSLTFPMD
-87 YKHTWG
+87 YKHTLG

-103 DGGQD
+103 DGGKS
-108 YVENAFMLG
+108 YGEYAFLLG
-117 YAYNLIQCIA
+117 YAYDLMQFLS
-127 LGIDISVLQIN
+127 LGLDVSILYIN
-138 QFDENKHISLGADV
+138 QFDEVKHVTFGADV
-152 GLNWNPIAN
+152 GISWNPMAS
-161 SKFGYLLVGVALQ
+161 SKYGYLLIGVAFQNALQ
-174 NVVQPGISTEEG
+174 PAISTADADNAK
-186 SSSYS
+186 SVVL
-191 FVAPGFFG
+191 FT
-199 GDRDDAY
+199 DDEAY
-206 NIPSNLN
+206 KLPSNLN
-213 FSLFYRGLNRA
+213 FSVFYRGLNRA
-224 LEAKV
+224 LEAKAEV
-229 ELSLIDV
+229 SLIDV
-236 FHSDKEGGDGM
+236 LHEDEEGGSGLNPEM
-247 NLEESFTVTYF
+247 SFTLTYY
-258 LSPHLGVR
+258 LSPHLGARV
-266 LRFTKEG
+266 RFTKEG

-285 VSLFRYLALDLEMS
+285 VSIFRYLALDLEMS

-312 WAVKLTSRF
+312 WAVKITSRF

-395 AAKAVY
+395 AAKSVY

-432 EAMAKYQNI
+432 EAMVKYQGI

-467 YQEAVDLL
+467 YQESVDLL

-492 GIAYSRMGKWDEAE
+492 GIAYSRLGKWDEAE

-526 DAAKVKLGHIYFSGE
+526 DAARVKLGHIFFSSE
-541 KPDIAQAAQMY
+541 KSDVAGAAQMY
-552 GQVQAGSPVYD
+552 GQVQPGSPVYD

-574 KVNKPN
+574 KVNKPD
-580 EAMKPAQWIISNL
+580 EAIKPAQWIIKNL
-593 PESFLVSEAYLVI
+593 PESFLVSEAYLVV
-606 GYCHFMKKDY
+606 GYCYFMKKDY
-616 NNAAKALE
+616 KGAVSALE

-673 EKKREA
+673 ESKREA
-679 LRPSFDKANKTI
+679 LKPSFDKANAAI
-691 EDYAAFTQKSIQSDR
+691 EDYAAFTQKAIQSDR

-729 SQGGASSEA
+729 GQGAGSSEA
-738 AQELESLEDDLEM
+738 AQELENLDTDLEDLDGLE
-751 GGDDMGGSSD
+751 
-761 AGSSSEAPAG
+761 
-771 DSDAGGSSDELG
+771 
-783 DDLGDDF
+783 

>member
-1 MHTSFIKKATV
+1 MHTSFIKTSVLGLTV
-12 FGLALASTSLF
+12 AASSLF

-28 SPHKYQQNDWFAEF
+28 APHKYQQNDWFAEF

-47 MYVNPAGISETDQFE
+47 MYVNPASISETEQLEF
-62 LSFGFFSSISGE
+62 SAAFFSSISGE
-74 ASQEYVSFTYPID
+74 ASQEYLSLTFPMD
-87 YKHTWG
+87 YKHTLG

-103 DGGQD
+103 DGGKS
-108 YVENAFMLG
+108 YGEYAFMFG
-117 YAYNLIQCIA
+117 YAYNLFQLLS
-127 LGIDISVLQIN
+127 LGVDISVLYIN
-138 QFDENKHISLGADV
+138 QFDEVTQLTV
-152 GLNWNPIAN
+152 GSDIGLSWNPLAS
-161 SKFGYLLVGVALQ
+161 SKLGYLLVGVALQ
-174 NVVQPGISTEEG
+174 NILPPA
-186 SSSYS
+186 
-191 FVAPGFFG
+191 VATG
-199 GDRDDAY
+199 DDAPMIVLFTEDEAY
-206 NIPSNLN
+206 KIPTNLN
-213 FSLFYRGLNRA
+213 ISLFYRGLNRS
-224 LEAKV
+224 LEAKI
-229 ELSLIDV
+229 EASLIDIM
-236 FHSDKEGGDGM
+236 HDEAEGGEGF
-247 NLEESFTVTYF
+247 NLETSFTLTYY

-266 LRFTKEG
+266 GRFTKEG
-273 YPVAGATVNVKD
+273 YFVAGATVNVKD
-285 VSLFRYLALDLEMS
+285 VSIFRYLSLDLEMS

-312 WAVKLTSRF
+312 WAVKITSRF

-409 QSDQRAKYH
+409 QSDQKAKYH

-432 EAMAKYQNI
+432 EAMSKYQNI

-467 YQEAVDLL
+467 YQESVDLL

-492 GIAYSRMGKWDEAE
+492 GIAYSRLGKFEEAE

-511 ITEQPVSNQSERDLQ
+511 ITEQQYSNQSEQDLQ
-526 DAAKVKLGHIYFSGE
+526 DAARVKLGHIYFSGE
-541 KPDIAQAAQMY
+541 KADIAAAAQMY

-574 KVNKPN
+574 KVNKPD

-593 PESFLVSEAYLVI
+593 PESFLVSEAYLVQ
-606 GYCHFMKKDY
+606 GYCYFMKKDY
-616 NNAAKALE
+616 KKAAASLE
-624 QAEKRTEQPVVTVA
+624 QAEAKTEKPAVSVA

-643 RQAYDAMQDEFDSV
+643 RQAFDAMQEEFDSV

-673 EKKREA
+673 ESKREA
-679 LRPSFDKANKTI
+679 LRPTFNKANQAI
-691 EDYAAFTQKSIQSDR
+691 EDYAAFTQRAIQSDR

-714 LDDAGFTLATVKTKM
+714 LEDAGFTLATVKTKM
-729 SQGGASSEA
+729 GQGSAGNAEA
-738 AQELESLEDDLEM
+738 AKELDALDDLEL
-751 GGDDMGGSSD
+751 
-761 AGSSSEAPAG
+761 
-771 DSDAGGSSDELG
+771 DE
-783 DDLGDDF
+783 

>member
-1 MHTSFIKKATV
+1 MHTSFIKTSVLGLTV
-12 FGLALASTSLF
+12 AASSLF
-23 AEATY
+23 ADATY

-47 MYVNPAGISETDQFE
+47 MYVNPASIAETEQLEF
-62 LSFGFFSSISGE
+62 SAAFFSSISGE
-74 ASQEYVSFTYPID
+74 ASQEYVSLTFPMD
-87 YKHTWG
+87 YKHTLG

-103 DGGQD
+103 DGGKS
-108 YVENAFMLG
+108 YGEYAFMFG
-117 YAYNLIQCIA
+117 YAYNLFQLIS
-127 LGIDISVLQIN
+127 LGVDISVLYIN
-138 QFDENKHISLGADV
+138 QFDDVKQVTFGSDIGIS
-152 GLNWNPIAN
+152 WNPLAS
-161 SKFGYLLVGVALQ
+161 SKLGYLLVGVALQ
-174 NVVQPGISTEEG
+174 NVLQPAIATS
-186 SSSYS
+186 
-191 FVAPGFFG
+191 
-199 GDRDDAY
+199 DDAPAVVLFTESEAY
-206 NIPSNLN
+206 KIPANLN
-213 FSLFYRGLNRA
+213 FSLFYRGLNRS
-224 LEAKV
+224 LEAKI
-229 ELSLIDV
+229 EASFIDIM
-236 FHSDKEGGDGM
+236 HDDEEGGEGF
-247 NLEESFTVTYF
+247 NLETSFTLTYY

-266 LRFTKEG
+266 GRFTKEG
-273 YPVAGATVNVKD
+273 YFVAGATVNVKD
-285 VSLFRYLALDLEMS
+285 VSIFRYLQLDLEMS

-312 WAVKLTSRF
+312 WAVKITSRF

-395 AAKAVY
+395 AAKSVY

-409 QSDQRAKYH
+409 QSDQKAKYH

-432 EAMAKYQNI
+432 EAMSKYQNI

-467 YQEAVDLL
+467 YQESVDLL

-492 GIAYSRMGKWDEAE
+492 GIAYSRLGKFEEAE

-511 ITEQPVSNQSERDLQ
+511 ITEQQYSNQSEQDLQ
-526 DAAKVKLGHIYFSGE
+526 DAARVKLGHLYFSGE
-541 KPDIAQAAQMY
+541 KADIAAAAQMY
-552 GQVQAGSPVYD
+552 GQVQPGSPVYD

-574 KVNKPN
+574 KVNKPD

-593 PESFLVSEAYLVI
+593 PESFLVSEAYLVQ
-606 GYCHFMKKDY
+606 GYCYFMKKDY
-616 NNAAKALE
+616 QNAAKALE
-624 QAEKRTEQPVVTVA
+624 QAEAKTEKPAVSVA

-643 RQAYDAMQDEFDSV
+643 RQAYDAMQSEFDSV
-657 QVKAL
+657 QVQAL

-673 EKKREA
+673 ESKREA
-679 LRPSFDKANKTI
+679 LRPTFDKANQAI
-691 EDYAAFTQKSIQSDR
+691 EDYAAFTQRAIQSDR

-714 LDDAGFTLATVKTKM
+714 LEDAGFTLATVKTKM
-729 SQGGASSEA
+729 GQGSAGNAEA
-738 AQELESLEDDLEM
+738 AKELDALDDLEL
-751 GGDDMGGSSD
+751 
-761 AGSSSEAPAG
+761 
-771 DSDAGGSSDELG
+771 DE
-783 DDLGDDF
+783 

>member
-1 MHTSFIKKATV
+1 MHTSFIKTSVLGLTV
-12 FGLALASTSLF
+12 AASSLF
-23 AEATY
+23 AEPTY
-28 SPHKYQQNDWFAEF
+28 APHKYQQNDWFAEF

-47 MYVNPAGISETDQFE
+47 MYVNPASISETEQLEF
-62 LSFGFFSSISGE
+62 SAAFFSSISGE
-74 ASQEYVSFTYPID
+74 ASQEYLSLTFPMD
-87 YKHTWG
+87 YKHTLG

-103 DGGQD
+103 DGGKS
-108 YVENAFMLG
+108 YGEYAFMFG
-117 YAYNLIQCIA
+117 YAYNLFQLLS
-127 LGIDISVLQIN
+127 LGVDISVLYIN
-138 QFDENKHISLGADV
+138 QFDEVTQLTV
-152 GLNWNPIAN
+152 GSDIGLSWNPLAS
-161 SKFGYLLVGVALQ
+161 SKLGYLLVGVALQ
-174 NVVQPGISTEEG
+174 NILPPAVATGEDAPTFVLFTEDE
-186 SSSYS
+186 
-191 FVAPGFFG
+191 
-199 GDRDDAY
+199 AY
-206 NIPSNLN
+206 KIPTNLN
-213 FSLFYRGLNRA
+213 ISLFYRGLNRS
-224 LEAKV
+224 LEAKI
-229 ELSLIDV
+229 EASLIDIM
-236 FHSDKEGGDGM
+236 HDEDEGGEGF
-247 NLEESFTVTYF
+247 NLETSFTLTYY

-266 LRFTKEG
+266 GRFTKEG
-273 YPVAGATVNVKD
+273 YFVAGATVNVKD
-285 VSLFRYLALDLEMS
+285 VSIFRYLSLDLEMS

-312 WAVKLTSRF
+312 WAVKITSRF

-409 QSDQRAKYH
+409 QSDQKAKYH

-432 EAMAKYQNI
+432 EAMSKYQNI

-467 YQEAVDLL
+467 YQESVDLL

-492 GIAYSRMGKWDEAE
+492 GIAYSRLGKFEEAE

-511 ITEQPVSNQSERDLQ
+511 ITEQQYSNQSEQDLQ
-526 DAAKVKLGHIYFSGE
+526 DAARVKLGHIYFSGE
-541 KPDIAQAAQMY
+541 KADIAAAAQMY

-574 KVNKPN
+574 KVNKPDD
-580 EAMKPAQWIISNL
+580 AMKPAKWIISNL
-593 PESFLVSEAYLVI
+593 PESFLVSEAYLVQ
-606 GYCHFMKKDY
+606 GYCYFMKKDY
-616 NNAAKALE
+616 KNAAASLE
-624 QAEKRTEQPVVTVA
+624 QAEKKTEQPAVSVA

-643 RQAYDAMQDEFDSV
+643 RQAFDAMQDEFDSV

-673 EKKREA
+673 ESKREA
-679 LRPSFDKANKTI
+679 LRPTFNKANQAI
-691 EDYAAFTQKSIQSDR
+691 EDYAAFTQRAIQSDR

-714 LDDAGFTLATVKTKM
+714 LEDAGFTLATVKTKM
-729 SQGGASSEA
+729 GQGSAGNAEA
-738 AQELESLEDDLEM
+738 AKELDSLDDL
-751 GGDDMGGSSD
+751 DL
-761 AGSSSEAPAG
+761 
-771 DSDAGGSSDELG
+771 DE
-783 DDLGDDF
+783 

>member
-1 MHTSFIKKATV
+1 MHTSFIKTSVLGLTV
-12 FGLALASTSLF
+12 AASSLF
-23 AEATY
+23 ADATY

-47 MYVNPAGISETDQFE
+47 MYVNPASIAETEQLEF
-62 LSFGFFSSISGE
+62 SAAFFSSISGE
-74 ASQEYVSFTYPID
+74 ASQEYVSLTFPMD
-87 YKHTWG
+87 YKHTLG

-103 DGGQD
+103 DGGKS
-108 YVENAFMLG
+108 YGEYAFMFG
-117 YAYNLIQCIA
+117 YAYNLFQLIS
-127 LGIDISVLQIN
+127 LGVDISVLYIN
-138 QFDENKHISLGADV
+138 QFDDVKQVTFGSDIGIS
-152 GLNWNPIAN
+152 WNPLAS
-161 SKFGYLLVGVALQ
+161 SKLGYLLVGVALQ
-174 NVVQPGISTEEG
+174 NVLQPAIATS
-186 SSSYS
+186 
-191 FVAPGFFG
+191 
-199 GDRDDAY
+199 DDAPAVVLFTESEAY
-206 NIPSNLN
+206 KIPANLN
-213 FSLFYRGLNRA
+213 FSLFYRGLNRS
-224 LEAKV
+224 LEAKI
-229 ELSLIDV
+229 EASFIDIM
-236 FHSDKEGGDGM
+236 HDDEEGGEGF
-247 NLEESFTVTYF
+247 NLETSFTLTYY

-266 LRFTKEG
+266 GRFTKEG
-273 YPVAGATVNVKD
+273 YFVAGATVNVKD
-285 VSLFRYLALDLEMS
+285 VSIFRYLQLDLEMS

-312 WAVKLTSRF
+312 WAVKITSRF

-395 AAKAVY
+395 AAKSVY

-409 QSDQRAKYH
+409 QSDQKAKYH

-432 EAMAKYQNI
+432 EAMSKYQNI

-467 YQEAVDLL
+467 YQESVDLL

-492 GIAYSRMGKWDEAE
+492 GIAYSRLGKFEEAE

-511 ITEQPVSNQSERDLQ
+511 ITEQQYSNQSEQDLQ
-526 DAAKVKLGHIYFSGE
+526 DAARVKLGHLYFSGE
-541 KPDIAQAAQMY
+541 KADIAAAAQMY
-552 GQVQAGSPVYD
+552 GQVQPGSPVYD

-574 KVNKPN
+574 KVNKPD
-580 EAMKPAQWIISNL
+580 EAMKPAKWIISNL
-593 PESFLVSEAYLVI
+593 PESFLVSEAYLVQ
-606 GYCHFMKKDY
+606 GYCYFMKKDY
-616 NNAAKALE
+616 QNAAKSLE
-624 QAEKRTEQPVVTVA
+624 QAEAKTEKPAVSVA

-643 RQAYDAMQDEFDSV
+643 RQAYDAMQSEFDSV
-657 QVKAL
+657 QVQAL

-673 EKKREA
+673 ESKREA
-679 LRPSFDKANKTI
+679 LRPTFDKANQAI
-691 EDYAAFTQKSIQSDR
+691 EDYAAFTQRAIQSDR

-714 LDDAGFTLATVKTKM
+714 LEDAGFTLATVKTKM
-729 SQGGASSEA
+729 GQGSASSEA
-738 AQELESLEDDLEM
+738 AQELEELEDLE
-751 GGDDMGGSSD
+751 
-761 AGSSSEAPAG
+761 
-771 DSDAGGSSDELG
+771 
-783 DDLGDDF
+783 

>member
-1 MHTSFIKKATV
+1 MLHTSFIKTSAI
-12 FGLALASTSLF
+12 GLAVASTSLF

-28 SPHKYQQNDWFAEF
+28 TPNKYQQNDWFAEF
-42 GGNTA
+42 GGNTS
-47 MYVNPAGISETDQFE
+47 MYVNPAGISETDQLEF
-62 LSFGFFSSISGE
+62 SAAFFSTISGE
-74 ASQEYVSFTYPID
+74 ASQEYVSLTYPID

-93 FSFFENGASI
+93 ISLFENGASI
-103 DGGQD
+103 EGGES
-108 YVENAFMLG
+108 YGEIAALIG
-117 YAYNLIQCIA
+117 YSYRLFHLLS
-127 LGIDISVLQIN
+127 LGIDLSVLYIN
-138 QFDENKHISLGADV
+138 QFDELKQLTIGADV
-152 GLNWNPIAN
+152 GLSWNPLAS
-161 SKFGYLLVGVALQ
+161 SKYGYLLIGVAVQ
-174 NVVQPGISTEEG
+174 NLLAPAVSEADGDG
-186 SSSYS
+186 SFK
-191 FVAPGFFG
+191 FVFMTAK
-199 GDRDDAY
+199 DAY
-206 NIPSNLN
+206 KIPTNLN
-213 FSLFYRGLNRA
+213 LSIFWRGFNRL
-224 LEAKV
+224 LELKA
-229 ELSLIDV
+229 EISLIDII
-236 FHSDKEGGDGM
+236 HDSDEGGTGS
-247 NLEESFTVTYF
+247 NLEMSFTLTYY
-258 LSPHLGVR
+258 LSSHLGVR
-266 LRFTKEG
+266 ARFTKEG
-273 YPVAGATVNVKD
+273 YPVIGATVNVKD
-285 VSLFRYLALDLEMS
+285 VSIFRYLALDLEMS
-299 HDDLYAKKNRGFI
+299 HDDIWAKKNRGFV

-395 AAKAVY
+395 AAKSVY

-409 QSDQRAKYH
+409 QSDQRPKYH

-432 EAMAKYQNI
+432 EAMNKYQNI
-441 AQKFGESDVKA
+441 AQKYGESDVKA

-467 YQEAVDLL
+467 YQECVDLL

-492 GIAYSRMGKWDEAE
+492 GIANSRMGKFDEAE

-526 DAAKVKLGHIYFSGE
+526 DAAKVKLGHLFFSGE
-541 KPDIAQAAQMY
+541 KPDIAAAAQMY
-552 GQVQAGSPVYD
+552 GQVQKGSPVFD

-574 KVNKPN
+574 KVNKPD
-580 EAMKPAQWIISNL
+580 EAMKPAKWIISNL
-593 PESFLVSEAYLVI
+593 PESFLVSEAYLVV
-606 GYCHFMKKDY
+606 GYCYFMKKDY
-616 NNAAKALE
+616 QNAVEALTE
-624 QAEKRTEQPVVTVA
+624 ADKRTQQPIVSVA

-643 RQAYDAMQDEFDSV
+643 RQAYDAMQSQFDSV
-657 QVKAL
+657 QVLAL

-673 EKKREA
+673 ESKREA
-679 LRPSFDKANKTI
+679 LRPTFDKANQAI
-691 EDYAAFTQKSIQSDR
+691 EDYASFMQKSIQSDR

-729 SQGGASSEA
+729 GQGQGVSEEA
-738 AQELESLEDDLEM
+738 KQQLDQLEDLE
-751 GGDDMGGSSD
+751 
-761 AGSSSEAPAG
+761 
-771 DSDAGGSSDELG
+771 
-783 DDLGDDF
+783 

>member
-1 MHTSFIKKATV
+1 MMRTSFIKKATV

-42 GGNTA
+42 GSNTA
-47 MYVNPAGISETDQFE
+47 MYVNPAGISETEQLE
-62 LSFGFFSSISGE
+62 LSAAFFSSISGE
-74 ASQEYVSFTYPID
+74 ASQEYVSLTYPMD
-87 YKHTWG
+87 YKHTLG

-103 DGGQD
+103 DDGPSYGE
-108 YVENAFMLG
+108 YAFMLG
-117 YAYNLIQCIA
+117 YAYNLMQCIA
-127 LGIDISVLQIN
+127 LGIDVSVLYIN
-138 QFDENKHISLGADV
+138 QFDEVKQLTMGADV
-152 GLNWNPIAN
+152 GVSWNPLSS
-161 SKFGYLLVGVALQ
+161 SKYGYLLVGVALQ
-174 NVVQPGISTEEG
+174 NALQPAVSTSAEESG
-186 SSSYS
+186 MK
-191 FVAPGFFG
+191 FVLMTESE
-199 GDRDDAY
+199 AY
-206 NIPSNLN
+206 KIPSNLN
-213 FSLFYRGLNRA
+213 FSIFYRGLNRS
-224 LEAKV
+224 LEAKI
-229 ELSLIDV
+229 ELSIIDV
-236 FHSDKEGGDGM
+236 MHDDEEGGEGM
-247 NLEESFTVTYF
+247 NLEESFTLTYY

-266 LRFTKEG
+266 ARFTKEC
-273 YPVAGATVNVKD
+273 YPVVGATVNVKD
-285 VSLFRYLALDLEMS
+285 VSIFRYLALDLEMS
-299 HDDLYAKKNRGFI
+299 HDDLWEKKNRGFI

-395 AAKAVY
+395 AAKSVY

-452 DADYVAG
+452 DADYIAG

-467 YQEAVDLL
+467 YQESVDLL

-492 GIAYSRMGKWDEAE
+492 GIAYSRMGKFEEAE

-511 ITEQPVSNQSERDLQ
+511 ITEQSVSNQSERDLQ
-526 DAAKVKLGHIYFSGE
+526 DAARVKLGHIYFSGE
-541 KPDIAQAAQMY
+541 KPDVAAAAQMY
-552 GQVQAGSPVYD
+552 GQVEAGSPVYD

-574 KVNKPN
+574 KVNKPD
-580 EAMKPAQWIISNL
+580 EAMKPAQWIISNM

-616 NNAAKALE
+616 KGAVSALE
-624 QAEKRTEQPVVTVA
+624 QAEKRTEQPVVSVA

-657 QVKAL
+657 QVQAL

-673 EKKREA
+673 ESKREA
-679 LRPSFDKANKTI
+679 LQPSFDKANQAI
-691 EDYAAFTQKSIQSDR
+691 EDYAAFSQKSIQSDR

-714 LDDAGFTLATVKTKM
+714 LEDAGFTLATVKTKM
-729 SQGGASSEA
+729 GQGAGMSEE
-738 AQELESLEDDLEM
+738 AQKELDDLE
-751 GGDDMGGSSD
+751 
-761 AGSSSEAPAG
+761 
-771 DSDAGGSSDELG
+771 
-783 DDLGDDF
+783 DLE